1 MSDTIREHPLKGQF
15 DTATAEWRRTTNLD
29 GTPGKLEIG
38 FADNGLV
45 ALRYAEEPDGTILI
59 YTPEEWDAFVEGV
72 KDGEF
77 EIEVLEEDARQA
89 AAEEEARLAAEAAKT
104 E

>member
-1 MSDTIREHPLKGQF
+1 MSDPIREHPLKGQF
-15 DTATAEWRRTTNLD
+15 NTQTADWRRTTDED

-77 EIEVLEEDARQA
+77 DIEVLEEDARQA
-89 AAEEEARLAAEAAKT
+89 AAEEEARLASDNG
-104 E
+104 

>member
-1 MSDTIREHPLKGQF
+1 MSNPIREHPLKGQF
-15 DTATAEWRRTTNLD
+15 NTETADWRRTTNDD
-29 GTPGKLEIG
+29 GSPGKLEIG

-59 YTPEEWDAFVEGV
+59 YTPEEWDAFVAGV

-77 EIEVLEEDARQA
+77 DIEVLQEDARQA
-89 AAEEEARLAAEAAKT
+89 EAEEQARSAARN
-104 E
+104 